1 MMTAHSHIKSNIHMK
16 SSFDGGG
23 GSHTHAPPS
32 HTHRQSMHM
41 ADIALTYQKGGRL
54 DIVKSRYDLPEADIS
69 IESATS
75 LFSKM
80 LSGMAFGDNDL
91 IMFKE
96 GLKQQIESAIEIAI
110 KTFHESR

>member
-41 ADIALTYQKGGRL
+41 ADIALTYQ
-54 DIVKSRYDLPEADIS
+54 
-69 IESATS
+69 
-75 LFSKM
+75 
-80 LSGMAFGDNDL
+80 N
-91 IMFKE
+91 
-96 GLKQQIESAIEIAI
+96 
-110 KTFHESR
+110 